1 MCPRCGKVTEVYSR
15 ITGYY
20 RPVQNWNDG
29 KLQEYQNRT
38 EYRMGNSVSRIGGVR
53 QAEQIAPYVG
63 KSSTYLFTTKTCPN
77 CSLAKKYLQNV
88 DYTVIDAE
96 ENMDLA
102 VKYGVRQAPTLVIV
116 AGQSQQK
123 YVNVSNI
130 RKYAELLRQNKV
142 V

>member
-1 MCPRCGKVTEVYSR
+1 
-15 ITGYY
+15 
-20 RPVQNWNDG
+20 
-29 KLQEYQNRT
+29 
-38 EYRMGNSVSRIGGVR
+38 MGNSVSRISRIGGVR

-130 RKYAELLRQNKV
+130 RKYVELLRQNKV